1 MTTQASTPERR
12 YTCELD
18 GRVVEYSNRTEF
30 LVQVG
35 HGPKGSYD
43 TKYKFVGELSRALEW
58 YSAINI
64 GRGYKKRLL
73 MPSCS
78 GNPVLAKQVSA

>member
-1 MTTQASTPERR
+1 
-12 YTCELD
+12 LD
-18 GRVVEYSNRTEF
+18 GRVIGYSNRSEF
-30 LVQVG
+30 LVQIG
-35 HGPKGSYD
+35 RGPKGSYD
-43 TKYKFVGELSRALEW
+43 TKYTFVGELARALKW

-73 MPSCS
+73 MPSCA

>member
-1 MTTQASTPERR
+1 MMTEDSTPERH

-18 GRVVEYSNRTEF
+18 GRKIQYTNRSEF
-30 LVQVG
+30 LVQIG
-35 HGPKGSYD
+35 NGPKGSYD
-43 TKYKFVGELSRALEW
+43 TKYKFVGELSRALNW
-58 YSAINI
+58 YSGVNV

-73 MPSCS
+73 MPSCA